1 MHEGWPS
8 TITSLRWGGGAE
20 RQRETERERRD
31 PSIRIRWSMGGEGK
45 TNGTTT
51 TALHPPVHT
60 DRVRVAPRQQR
71 CSRGAAELDD
81 IVLLEPDA
89 GQRELIDRWRVDRRA
104 DLFAVV
110 THVRVPQI
118 IDQHKEDCERRP
130 ARSAQQDEP
139 SAAQWSMLYKVRAGV
154 RPRRAHRASAK
165 DRPHPRNRTEPW
177 PREACVRTYWHRRA
191 IPPSVRKMHS
201 RLARVSLGRT
211 EIKRPRASS
220 SSSSSSRARA
230 RDTSTVG

>member
-8 TITSLRWGGGAE
+8 TITSLRGGGGRGGGESERARARERE
-20 RQRETERERRD
+20 RQRQRDRDRDRETERQRGRQREKR
-31 PSIRIRWSMGGEGK
+31 SIHQNSVGGGGK
-45 TNGTTT
+45 TNGTTS
-51 TALHPPVHT
+51 TALHSPVHT

-89 GQRELIDRWRVDRRA
+89 GQRELIDRWRVDRSA

-130 ARSAQQDEP
+130 ARSAQQVGWAKWSAVVCALEGAPRGDES
-139 SAAQWSMLYKVRAGV
+139 SAGCG
-154 RPRRAHRASAK
+154 
-165 DRPHPRNRTEPW
+165 T
-177 PREACVRTYWHRRA
+177 
-191 IPPSVRKMHS
+191 
-201 RLARVSLGRT
+201 
-211 EIKRPRASS
+211 
-220 SSSSSSRARA
+220 
-230 RDTSTVG
+230 